1 MKQIYNWR
9 KATVFD
15 TEGDGLL
22 DIISKFHVLCCELSN
37 GVKTS
42 IKGDDVE
49 RIKKFFKYHIDNE
62 IPVVAHFAVFF
73 DIPAVEKVLGIDLS
87 KLMVIDTVAVSWYL
101 NVNRNTHGLDS
112 FFEDYGIAKPKVD
125 DWEGLTYEEYEN
137 RCVEDV
143 KINVALWEDLK
154 ERLISMYTKTKEM
167 IDNGLVDGLRTSKD
181 EFCYLDQYKGTSTVD
196 QYIDRILTFLMFKL
210 DCARLQEVTR
220 FKVDVE
226 LLEKQIEDLDGKIE
240 SSKEELVVV
249 MPKIPKYS
257 KRNKPAE
264 PYKKNGELSVSGTN
278 WNALTDK
285 IGILNEDGDEVVR
298 RVSETCLEELV
309 GYKEPNVNS
318 PMQLKD
324 WFFSLGW
331 VPKTFKYVKDKE
343 AQQIWVDSGFQKKL
357 KPKPRL
363 IPQINMEGEE
373 GKELCDSILE
383 LAEDVPEILAY
394 SKYSM
399 IKHRLD
405 TLKGFLREMDEDGY
419 LKARIGGFTNTLRVK
434 HRELV
439 NLVGVDKPYGEYIR
453 GVLTCAEDEIL
464 LGTDLSSLE
473 DRVKH
478 HFMIVHDPDYVETM
492 LEEDFDPHILMAF
505 SSGMITEQEYLDF
518 KKGIKP
524 DHVKAARKAGKST
537 NYASVYNAGAETIAR
552 SAGVSTAEGKR
563 LHEGYWKLNWAVKT
577 IAEEQCVITDKKG
590 LSWLINP
597 INGFCY
603 SLRKESDKFSTLCQ
617 GTGSFFFDMWVDNM
631 LEEQQR
637 RYGKKTLSGSWHDE
651 FVLCLKDSIRN
662 RGIVE
667 GMVIDAIHKVNET
680 FRLRRDLG
688 CDVQFGKRYSE
699 IH

>member
-42 IKGDDVE
+42 IKGDDIE

-154 ERLISMYTKTKEM
+154 ERLIEMYTKTKEM
-167 IDNGLVDGLRTSKD
+167 IDGGFVQGLRASED

-196 QYIDRILTFLMFKL
+196 QYINRILTFLMFKL

-226 LLEKQIEDLDGKIE
+226 LLKTQIEDLDGKIE

-257 KRNKPAE
+257 KRNKPAK
-264 PYKKNGELSVSGTN
+264 PYKKNGDLSASGTN
-278 WNALTDK
+278 WNMLMDK
-285 IGILNEDGDEVVR
+285 IDTMNEQGDIIVR
-298 RVSETCLEELV
+298 KVDEECLEELV
-309 GYKEPNVNS
+309 SYQEPNVNS
-318 PMQLKD
+318 PKQLKD

-343 AQQIWVDSGFQKKL
+343 AQQLWVDSGFQKKL

-363 IPQINMEGEE
+363 IPQINMEGDE
-373 GKELCDSILE
+373 GKELCDSIME
-383 LAEDVPEILAY
+383 LAEEVPEILAY

-399 IKHRLD
+399 VKHRLD
-405 TLKGFLREMDEDGY
+405 TLKGFLRDMDEDGY

-478 HFMIVHDPDYVETM
+478 HFMIVHDPVYVETM
-492 LEEDFDPHILMAF
+492 LAEDYDPHLYTAL
-505 SSGMITEQEYLDF
+505 SSGMITQKEFDDY
-518 KKGIKP
+518 KNGIKP

-552 SAGVSTAEGKR
+552 SAGVSPAEGKN

-577 IAEEQCVITDKKG
+577 IAEEQCVITDKSG

-603 SLRKESDKFSTLCQ
+603 SLRKESDRFSTLCQ

-631 LEEQQR
+631 LEDQYQ

-651 FVLCLKDSIRN
+651 FVLRLKDTSKSRSL
-662 RGIVE
+662 VE
-667 GMVIDAIHKVNET
+667 GMVFDAIHKVNKV
-680 FRLRRDLG
+680 FKLRRDLG
-688 CDVQFGKRYSE
+688 CDVQFGRRYSE